1 MRRIL
6 RNPYAHKHLHRLVLP
21 GAPVRERLHERSS
34 ARRSARSC
42 ARDGHARTK
51 QPRTGH
57 RYNGLASLFKRR
69 ADSGSPFGTSLRGPG
84 RHCPPGPRRLR
95 GPVLRFDIAQ
105 GRLRLSAMSYRGR
118 DGSRVSGAGSRVPPG
133 ALALRIARV
142 CIARGRGPTT
152 SKLAQ
157 WVEQRSCKPCVA
169 GSTPVLASLLKTGC
183 V

>member
-6 RNPYAHKHLHRLVLP
+6 RNPYAHKHLHRFVLP
-21 GAPVRERLHERSS
+21 GAPVRERLRHERSS

-84 RHCPPGPRRLR
+84 RHCPPGPRRLC
-95 GPVLRFDIAQ
+95 GPVLRFDIV
-105 GRLRLSAMSYRGR
+105 RGR
-118 DGSRVSGAGSRVPPG
+118 DVV
-133 ALALRIARV
+133 
-142 CIARGRGPTT
+142 
-152 SKLAQ
+152 
-157 WVEQRSCKPCVA
+157 QRSGRKSCQRCGLWSPARRARAENCACVYRTRTRSNHRQVSSVVRA
-169 GSTPVLASLLKTGC
+169 TVLGTVCRGFDSRACTAM
-183 V
+183 

>member
-21 GAPVRERLHERSS
+21 GAPVRERLRHERSS
-34 ARRSARSC
+34 GRRSARSC

-95 GPVLRFDIAQ
+95 GPVLRFDIAR
-105 GRLRLSAMSYRGR
+105 GGDCAGARLR
-118 DGSRVSGAGSRVPPG
+118 AGVIR
-133 ALALRIARV
+133 
-142 CIARGRGPTT
+142 ARG
-152 SKLAQ
+152 
-157 WVEQRSCKPCVA
+157 VVQRSGRKSCQRCGLSSPARRARAENCACVYRTRTRSNQQQVSSVVRA
-169 GSTPVLASLLKTGC
+169 TVS
-183 V
+183 